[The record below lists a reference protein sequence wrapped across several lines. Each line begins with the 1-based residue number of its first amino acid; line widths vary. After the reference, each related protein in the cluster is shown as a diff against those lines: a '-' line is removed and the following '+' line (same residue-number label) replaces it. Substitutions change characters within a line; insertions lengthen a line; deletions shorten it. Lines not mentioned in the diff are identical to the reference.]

1 MLGSGP
7 LARNLNVLFICLCS
21 PKYNVKYRP
30 PVTSVKMEPANQTC
44 QTIVKEEVL
53 MKGKWAQ
60 LLQTTY
66 VDPTGKTRVW
76 ETVKRTT
83 RKPNS
88 KCDGVAVLAVLKKT
102 LHYDCLIMVK
112 QFRPPMGCYCLELPA
127 GLIDDGETAEGAA
140 LRELLEETGYKG
152 EVSSITPVVCLDPG
166 LTNCTMQYVSVNI
179 NGDDSHNIRP
189 KQQLDDG
196 EFVEVILIPLNE
208 LRKKI
213 DEMLQAGNIMVDARV
228 YIYALG
234 LTHATS
240 KPDVLPVLKA

>member
-1 MLGSGP
+1 
-7 LARNLNVLFICLCS
+7 
-21 PKYNVKYRP
+21 
-30 PVTSVKMEPANQTC
+30 MELSNQTS
-44 QTIVKEEVL
+44 QSIIKEEVL
-53 MKGKWAQ
+53 AKGKWAQ

-66 VDPTGKTRVW
+66 IDPAGKTRVW

-83 RKPNS
+83 RKSNS
-88 KCDGVAVLAVLKKT
+88 NCDGVAILAVLKRT
-102 LHYDCLIMVK
+102 LHYDCLILVK

-152 EVSSITPVVCLDPG
+152 EISGTGPVVCLDPG
-166 LTNCTMQYVSVNI
+166 LSNCTMRYVSVNI
-179 NGDDSHNIRP
+179 NGDDSENIKP
-189 KQQLDDG
+189 KQRLDDG

-213 DEMLQAGNIMVDARV
+213 DEMLQNENIVVDSRV